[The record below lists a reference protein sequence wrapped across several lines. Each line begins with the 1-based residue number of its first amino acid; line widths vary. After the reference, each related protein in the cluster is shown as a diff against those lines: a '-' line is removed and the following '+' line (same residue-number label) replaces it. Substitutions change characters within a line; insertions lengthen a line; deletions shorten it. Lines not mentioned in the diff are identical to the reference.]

1 MVFMYVA
8 TLVLLNNVPS
18 FIGLVMSSDIQL
30 DMFFFSVAL
39 IMHILPLLSLT
50 LDLCFSVS
58 YVNLFLHI

>member
-39 IMHILPLLSLT
+39 IMYILPLLSLT
-50 LDLCFSVS
+50 LDLCFFVWFSCM
-58 YVNLFLHI
+58 